1 MRRLLLFL
9 APVVA
14 CKPDFDERVSIVDD
28 VRILAVRA
36 EPSEAAPFDEAVTY
50 SLLVVGFDGFF
61 EVAASFSYCVTPKRL
76 TENGAVS
83 ASCQQLKDG
92 VVLPIGD
99 AIGGIA
105 ALIPPEACFSF
116 GPEVREA
123 GLRPRDPD
131 PTGGFYQPVRAVVL
145 ARDGSPR
152 IAFGFERLRCK
163 LANAPADQVTIFTRD
178 YARNVNPT
186 LAPLEAWN
194 GSTKLAFDAI
204 PRGARV
210 TLRATWRP
218 EDAERYVAFDPRAQ
232 LVVPRREAMRVS
244 WYATGGVFEHDRTGR
259 DEADLA
265 TTSDNTWTAPDAAKA
280 TLWAVLRDS
289 RGGVGFH
296 VQPVGLR

>member
-1 MRRLLLFL
+1 MRRFLLFL
-9 APVVA
+9 LPVVA

-36 EPSEAAPFDEAVTY
+36 EPPEAAPLDETVTY
-50 SLLVVGFDGFF
+50 SLLVAGPNGPL
-61 EVAASFSYCVTPKRL
+61 EVPASFSYCVTPKRL

-99 AIGGIA
+99 AVGAIA

-116 GPEVREA
+116 GPEVKDG

-131 PTGGFYQPVRAVVL
+131 PTGGFYQPMRAVVL
-145 ARDGSPR
+145 AEDGSPR
-152 IAFGFERLRCK
+152 VAFGFERLRCK
-163 LANAPADQVTIFTRD
+163 LGNAAADAVTIFTRD
-178 YARNVNPT
+178 YRRNVNPS
-186 LAPLEAWN
+186 LASLEASS
-194 GSTKLAFDAI
+194 GGTRLPFDAI

-210 TLRATWRP
+210 TLHATWRP
-218 EDAERYVAFDPRAQ
+218 EDAEAYVAFDPRAQ
-232 LVVPRREAMRVS
+232 AVVPRREAMRVS
-244 WYATGGVFEHDRTGR
+244 WYATAGAFEHDRTGR
-259 DEADLA
+259 DETDLT

-289 RGGVGFH
+289 RGGVGFF
-296 VQPVGLR
+296 VQPVTLR